1 MSTGII
7 PRANLLHELAWQ
19 ILYDPDSPT
28 SAFELRRW
36 LLRHRA
42 LPMLLPLLTLP
53 RLASIF
59 TDCSVTDPYA
69 CVARP
74 GCGW

>member
-1 MSTGII
+1 MGIEYRNY
-7 PRANLLHELAWQ
+7 PPCELAWQ